1 MSSLRSVYD
10 QYYIRTGQ
18 VDHRHTCGQFFGV
31 KEGRVFAK
39 AYYYVCPACN
49 GHVASNVATGQVNHR
64 RVCGCGNRFSVKD
77 GVVKEKG
84 SVYRCPFCNGSVRS
98 DVKTGRIDHRS
109 ACGNQF
115 HVKDG
120 AVSKKTQRHAHSCP
134 LCSAVVWSSQ
144 SFGRIAVTHKTPS
157 GKRCQ
162 KKHWHVPKKRGR
174 KKGKEIERRC
184 TYERIL

>member
-1 MSSLRSVYD
+1 MA
-10 QYYIRTGQ
+10 T
-18 VDHRHTCGQFFGV
+18 
-31 KEGRVFAK
+31 
-39 AYYYVCPACN
+39 
-49 GHVASNVATGQVNHR
+49 NVATGQVNHR

-120 AVSKKTQRHAHSCP
+120 QSARKHSVMRTVARSAQLLFGHRSPLGALRSHIRRRRENDARRNIGTFPRKREGKKE
-134 LCSAVVWSSQ
+134 
-144 SFGRIAVTHKTPS
+144 
-157 GKRCQ
+157 
-162 KKHWHVPKKRGR
+162 KK
-174 KKGKEIERRC
+174 
-184 TYERIL
+184 